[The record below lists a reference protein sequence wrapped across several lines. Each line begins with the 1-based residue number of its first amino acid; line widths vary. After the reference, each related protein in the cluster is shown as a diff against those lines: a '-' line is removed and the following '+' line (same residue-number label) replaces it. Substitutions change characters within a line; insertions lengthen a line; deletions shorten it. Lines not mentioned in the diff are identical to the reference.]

1 MLAELAAANAAFGIL
16 RQTVMNGKDLMSA
29 GKAIAS
35 LVDAEEKLR
44 SRGNKKKNS
53 FWFKVGGKE
62 GGDLEEFMA
71 LEELKKKK
79 AELESSMR
87 LYGRP
92 GLYDDWVK
100 FQVQARKDRANAEE
114 RRKENLQRLFEI
126 IAIATFCILGL
137 GILGVVIYFGM
148 KTRGML

>member
-1 MLAELAAANAAFGIL
+1 MLAEFSAANAAFGIL

-100 FQVQARKDRANAEE
+100 FQIQARKDRANAEE